1 MRHVSLQFLLMQVKI
16 AVIKRMWMPSLG
28 SWWEGRG
35 NNTAFLEIGTKVLVS
50 ERHRH
55 LEDHAALP

>member
-1 MRHVSLQFLLMQVKI
+1 MQVKI

-35 NNTAFLEIGTKVLVS
+35 NNTAFLEISTKVLAS
-50 ERHRH
+50 EIRRH
-55 LEDHAALP
+55 LKEHAALP